1 MCNIL
6 NIKEAKILEKKKSGI
21 PRLLEIAGEKRGL
34 LIISGTLSSIS
45 AICMLVPYISI
56 YFILAELLKNAFN
69 PSLADGALMMHWGT
83 IALIGLIGG
92 IITMYF
98 SGLCSHM
105 AAYRILYGLRVKLS
119 THIGKL
125 PLGYFTKNSTGA
137 IKKTMEQNVEKIEN
151 FVAHQ
156 LPDLVNVLATT
167 VVMIIAMFY
176 LSPLL
181 AIACIVPLFL
191 GFFVQS
197 RMRTGEKAKENL
209 KFYHDSLERINASTV
224 QYVRG
229 MPVIKIF
236 GQTVRSFRKFYD
248 DMISYRDYCVRY
260 TDQFQNS
267 YVFFK
272 VMLGSSL
279 TFILPVGVYILSGK
293 PENIAFALTLLFF
306 LIMAPGVSAPMYKF
320 ANFASTIGDISEG
333 VERIDKILNEE
344 AMPEVKNPKMPK
356 KFDIKFQNVSFSYDS
371 AENSIR
377 KEALSN
383 INFKAEQG
391 QVTALVGPSGSG
403 KSTIAN
409 LIPRFWDVKKGS
421 INIGGVDIRDMSTE
435 NLMNTVSFVFQDSF
449 LFYDTIYEN
458 ILVGRPDATKEEV
471 HAAAKAAQCHDFIER
486 FPNGYDTL
494 IGEGGTYLSGGE
506 EQRVSVARA
515 ILKNS
520 PILVLDEAT
529 AFADP
534 ENEYQMQLAL
544 KELMRNKTVIV
555 IAHRLS
561 SIQDSEQIIV
571 LNEGCIVE
579 KGTHQKLKA
588 NNGLYK
594 KMWDA
599 YTDAG
604 KWKLEK
610 GGSIA

>member
-1 MCNIL
+1 M
-6 NIKEAKILEKKKSGI
+6 EKKKSGI
-21 PRLLEIAGEKRGL
+21 PRLLEFAEEKRGL
-34 LIISGTLSSIS
+34 LIVSGILSSIS
-45 AICMLVPYISI
+45 SISMLVPYISV

-69 PSLADGALMMHWGT
+69 PSLADGALMLHWGV
-83 IALIGLIGG
+83 IALIGLICG
-92 IITMYF
+92 IVSMYF

-119 THIGKL
+119 IHIGKL
-125 PLGYFTKNSTGA
+125 PLGYFTKNSTGI

-156 LPDLVNVLATT
+156 LPDLINVLATT

-181 AIACIVPLFL
+181 AIACIVPLYL

-197 RMRTGEKAKENL
+197 RMRTGEKAKESL
-209 KFYHDSLERINASTV
+209 KFYHYSLERINTSTV

-236 GQTVRSFRKFYD
+236 GQTVHSFRKFYD
-248 DMISYRDYCVRY
+248 DMMNYRDYCVKY

-272 VMLGSSL
+272 VMLGSSI
-279 TFILPVGVYILSGK
+279 TFILPAGVYVLSGK
-293 PENIAFALTLLFF
+293 PENMAFALTLLFF

-344 AMPEVKNPKMPK
+344 VIPEVKHSKIPE
-356 KFDIKFQNVSFSYDS
+356 KFDIKFENVSFSY
-371 AENSIR
+371 NSNKNTIS

-391 QVTALVGPSGSG
+391 KVTALVGPSGSG

-409 LIPRFWDVKKGS
+409 LIPRFWNVKKGS
-421 INIGGVDIRDMSTE
+421 ISIGGVDIRYMSTE
-435 NLMNTVSFVFQDSF
+435 KLMDTVSFVFQESF

-458 ILVGRPDATKEEV
+458 ILAGRPDASKEEV
-471 HAAAKAAQCHDFIER
+471 YAAAKAAQCHDFIER
-486 FPNGYDTL
+486 LPKGYHTL

-506 EQRVSVARA
+506 EQRISVARA
-515 ILKNS
+515 ILKNA

-529 AFADP
+529 AFANP
-534 ENEYQMQLAL
+534 ENEHKMQLAL
-544 KELMRNKTVIV
+544 KELMKNKTVIV
-555 IAHRLS
+555 IAHRLL
-561 SIQDSEQIIV
+561 SIKDSEQIIV
-571 LNEGCIVE
+571 LNEGRIVE
-579 KGTHQKLKA
+579 KGTHEKLKA

-599 YTDAG
+599 YTDA
-604 KWKLEK
+604 KEWKLEK
-610 GGSIA
+610 GGNIA